1 MLAKK
6 IVAFY
11 AVGTGFSGQ
20 RFATEILLRGLKE
33 KGWQIK
39 EIGTPSFDRVG
50 EQNKLITLSVFLGKL
65 LIACSKGLI
74 IALSNQIIYVN
85 LGQSKLALIR
95 EGFPLLI
102 RSFLP
107 FKKPGIISLHGSV
120 FLSWSRSD
128 LEAKLLCQITK
139 AANYITI
146 LGPNHKKKLVELG
159 IPQEKIAIADNTC
172 LLEPPT
178 ETEVLQKQQIKEPI
192 KILHL
197 SSLVETKGYLEF
209 VEAVTKLSS
218 TSNLKIDAVLC
229 GKITDRKQDNL
240 RFPDPNDAKQWIEK
254 QIKLI
259 NRSDC
264 EARPKGDRV
273 RLNWIDGAVGEEKA
287 KLFRE
292 AHIFV
297 LPTRYKVEAQPIV
310 ILEALASG
318 CAVITTKVGEI
329 TSTLSDREALLLDD
343 YSSTAIA
350 SAIEELTKNCD
361 RRRKLAVNGLFLFD
375 RRFSFTKHIE
385 RWEELLNNLG
395 N

>member
-20 RFATEILLRGLKE
+20 RFATEILLRGLKQKE
-33 KGWQIK
+33 WQIK
-39 EIGTPSFDRVG
+39 EVGTPSFDRVG
-50 EQNKLITLSVFLGKL
+50 EQNKFITLSVFFGKL
-65 LIACSKGLI
+65 LITCAKGLV

-120 FLSWSRSD
+120 FLNWSKNN
-128 LEAKLLCQITK
+128 LETKLLCQITK

-146 LGPNHKKKLVELG
+146 LGPNHQKKLIELG
-159 IPQEKIAIADNTC
+159 IPKEKIAIVDNTC
-172 LLEPPT
+172 LLEPLT
-178 ETEVLQKQQIKEPI
+178 ETEVLQKQQIVEPI

-209 VEAVTKLSS
+209 VESIRKLSS

-254 QIKLI
+254 QIESI
-259 NRSDC
+259 NKS
-264 EARPKGDRV
+264 ARV
-273 RLNWIDGAVGEEKA
+273 RLYWIDGAVGEEKA

-329 TSTLSDREALLLDD
+329 TSTLSDSFALLLDD
-343 YSSTAIA
+343 YSSVAIA
-350 SAIEELTKNCD
+350 EAIEELINNCD
-361 RRRKLAVNGLFLFD
+361 RRREFAINGLSLFD

-385 RWEELLNNLG
+385 RWEELLKNLCD
-395 N
+395 

>member
-1 MLAKK
+1 MSGKK
-6 IVAFY
+6 IVAVY

-33 KGWQIK
+33 KNWQIQ

-50 EQNKLITLSVFLGKL
+50 KQNKLITLGTFLYKL
-65 LIACSKGLI
+65 LISCCQGLI
-74 IALSNQIIYVN
+74 AALSARIIYVN

-95 EGFPLLI
+95 EGFSLSI

-107 FKKPGIISLHGSV
+107 IQKPSIISLHGSV
-120 FLSWSRSD
+120 FLSWSKKD
-128 LEAKLLCQITK
+128 LEAKLLLQITK
-139 AANYITI
+139 AAKYITI
-146 LGPNHKKKLVELG
+146 LGPNHKQKLVELG
-159 IPQEKIAIADNTC
+159 ISREKIAIVDNTC
-172 LLEPPT
+172 LLEPLG
-178 ETEVLQKQQIKEPI
+178 EKEILQKQQIEEPI
-192 KILHL
+192 KLLHL

-209 VEAVTKLSS
+209 VEAVKKISA
-218 TSNLKIDAVLC
+218 TSNLKIEAILC

-254 QIKLI
+254 QIDSI
-259 NRSDC
+259 NRC
-264 EARPKGDRV
+264 NRFCLHWV
-273 RLNWIDGAVGEEKA
+273 DGAVGEEKA

-292 AHIFV
+292 AQIFV
-297 LPTRYKVEAQPIV
+297 LPTRYSVEAQPIV

-329 TSTLSDREALLLDD
+329 TTTLSDREALLLDD

-350 SAIEELTKNCD
+350 GAIELLAKNGD
-361 RRRKLAVNGLFLFD
+361 RRRELAVNGLFLFNQ
-375 RRFSFTKHIE
+375 RFSFTKHIE